1 MSEAEIGYKINEP
14 ITETQFIN
22 LLKETSLG
30 ERRPIADRDRIADML
45 KHSNLLVT
53 AWIGDRLVGVARSL
67 TDFSFCCYLSDLA
80 VSETVQKSGLG
91 KKLIS
96 VTAAQLHPKCR
107 VILLAAPLAV
117 EYYPKI
123 GFEQHPS
130 AWNLLAEQI
139 D

>member
-1 MSEAEIGYKINEP
+1 MSEVEISYKVNEP
-14 ITETQFIN
+14 ISEAQFIS

-30 ERRPIADRDRIADML
+30 DRRPIAEQDRIADML

-53 AWIGDRLVGVARSL
+53 AWSGDKLVGVARSL

-80 VSETVQKSGLG
+80 VSETVQKAGLG

-130 AWNLLAEQI
+130 AWTLLADQF
-139 D
+139 

>member
-1 MSEAEIGYKINEP
+1 MSEAEIGYKVNEP
-14 ITETQFIN
+14 ITEAQFIN

-30 ERRPIADRDRIADML
+30 ERRPIADGDRIANML

-91 KKLIS
+91 RKLIS
-96 VTAAQLHPKCR
+96 VTAAQLDPKCR

-130 AWNLLAEQI
+130 AWTLLAEQF

>member
-1 MSEAEIGYKINEP
+1 MSEAEIGYKVNEP
-14 ITETQFIN
+14 ITEAQFIN

-30 ERRPIADRDRIADML
+30 ERRPVADGDRIANML

-91 KKLIS
+91 RKLIS
-96 VTAAQLHPKCR
+96 VTAAQLDPKCR

-130 AWNLLAEQI
+130 AWTLLAEQF

>member
-1 MSEAEIGYKINEP
+1 MSEAEISYKINQP
-14 ITETQFIN
+14 ITEAQFIT

-30 ERRPIADRDRIADML
+30 ERRPIADPQRIADML

-80 VSETVQKSGLG
+80 VSEMVQKSGLG

-130 AWNLLAEQI
+130 AWNLLAEQFT
-139 D
+139 